1 MSREVCQLE
10 EGYILVPIGIPT
22 ICWTLAAK
30 NPRKYSPPETQASWW
45 CHLQSTSFWSRS
57 HQTNYFSMS
66 LLKIET
72 KTHQFCF
79 ELKHH
84 GILNEKRLNLRWLLI
99 NTAKNRNGISPDQ
112 FHQAMQRH
120 VEHNG
125 FLNKKKV
132 YKIKRLWWNFRKIP
146 ISV

>member
-1 MSREVCQLE
+1 MSARR
-10 EGYILVPIGIPT
+10 GAHIGSHWNT
-22 ICWTLAAK
+22 NYLLDLGQKK

-45 CHLQSTSFWSRS
+45 CHLQSASFWSRS
-57 HQTNYFSMS
+57 HQMNYFSIS
-66 LLKIET
+66 LLKKET
-72 KTHQFCF
+72 KTYQFCF

-112 FHQAMQRH
+112 FHQAMQWH

-132 YKIKRLWWNFRKIP
+132 YKIKRLWWIFRKIP